1 LPGNRI
7 KGELKPLAMTKDDLI
22 KRSQDLVFRIV
33 KMTESLSDEFTS
45 DFFSE
50 KIIRAAASIGIHLM
64 ASSRAE
70 SKKEEKERLRLSQ
83 EGIDQTLFWLELI
96 EDCEL
101 VKPEKLVSLKEDYQ
115 VMMTMVSSL
124 QKPPIKK
131 RNS

>member
-70 SKKEEKERLRLSQ
+70 SKKEEKE
-83 EGIDQTLFWLELI
+83 GIDQTLFWLELI